1 MNPNCRKNYVIR
13 ISWGPSLVL
22 KVKIFQGSVFA
33 TIPDI
38 GMQRKSSCL
47 LIFIFVF
54 FVSTIWPDVSSAI
67 DVGLTLLVTQSPL
80 AFLIFYFSVDCSFL
94 FYFASI

>member
-33 TIPDI
+33 TIPGI
-38 GMQRKSSCL
+38 GMQRKFSCL

-67 DVGLTLLVTQSPL
+67 DVGLTLLVTQSP
-80 AFLIFYFSVDCSFL
+80 
-94 FYFASI
+94 